1 MKIELKINKEI
12 FLENL
17 KSQIRY
23 AKKNNLQFEI
33 NKDFIIG
40 IFEEYI
46 LQDEEFLIT
55 NLDTIFEN
63 IKKEI

>member
-33 NKDFIIG
+33 NKDFITD